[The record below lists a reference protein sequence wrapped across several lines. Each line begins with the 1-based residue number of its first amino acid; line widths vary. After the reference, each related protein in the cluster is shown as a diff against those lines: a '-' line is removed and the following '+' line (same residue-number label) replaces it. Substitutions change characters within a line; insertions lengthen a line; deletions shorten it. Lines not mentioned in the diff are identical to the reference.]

1 MARAKVIITDYV
13 NDDLQPEREVLD
25 DIADVIALDAQ
36 GEGQLQGRLHDA
48 DALMVFHNV
57 ALSRASLSQLRRCR
71 VIARVGVGF
80 DNVDGPAAREL
91 GIPIVNVPDYGT
103 EEVADSAIGLMLALT
118 RGLVQYNVRGKDPQS
133 PWNYLPAAPLRRL
146 RGRCFAIVGLGR
158 IGTATAVRA
167 KALGMDVV
175 FYDPYRPDGYDKA
188 LGIRRE
194 QSLEALFRQA
204 HVLSFHCPLTCETR
218 QMLNA
223 ETLRWLPRGA
233 YVINTARGP
242 VVDTQVLPDALA
254 SGHLA
259 GVGLDVLPIEPPP
272 ADDALL
278 QAWRDPSHAAYVRAV
293 INPHSAFYCEEG
305 LREMRVK
312 AATSCRLAL
321 RGEPL
326 RNVVN

>member
-1 MARAKVIITDYV
+1 VQAKVIITDYV
-13 NDDLQPEREVLD
+13 NDDLQPEREVLEGV
-25 DIADVIALDAQ
+25 ADVIALDAH
-36 GEGQLQGRLHDA
+36 GEAQLQGQLQEA
-48 DALMVFHNV
+48 DALMVYHNV
-57 ALSRASLSQLRRCR
+57 ALSRETLAQLRRCK

-80 DNVDGPAAREL
+80 DNVDGAAARAL

-103 EEVADSAIGLMLALT
+103 EEVADSAIGLTLALT
-118 RGLVQYNVRGKDPQS
+118 RGLVQYNVCGKDPQS

-167 KALGMDVV
+167 KSLGMDVV
-175 FYDPYRPDGYDKA
+175 FYDPYRADGYDKA
-188 LGIRRE
+188 LGIRRAD
-194 QSLEALFRQA
+194 SLEALFRQA
-204 HVLSFHCPLTCETR
+204 HVLSFHCPLTPETR

-223 ETLRWLPRGA
+223 DTLHWLPHGV
-233 YVINTARGP
+233 YLINTARGP
-242 VVDTQVLPDALA
+242 IVDTQVLPAALA

-259 GVGLDVLPIEPPP
+259 GVGLDVLPIEPPL
-272 ADDALL
+272 ADDALV
-278 QAWRDPSHAAYVRAV
+278 QAWRDPSHAAFVRAV

-305 LREMRVK
+305 LREMRIK
-312 AATSCRLAL
+312 AAKSCRLAL